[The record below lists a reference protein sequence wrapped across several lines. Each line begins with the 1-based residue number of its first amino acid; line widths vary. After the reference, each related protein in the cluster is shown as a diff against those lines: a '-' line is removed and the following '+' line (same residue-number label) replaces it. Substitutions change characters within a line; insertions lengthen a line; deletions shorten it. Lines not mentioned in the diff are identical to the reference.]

1 MKTVDLHFITPMI
14 CRNTMMKIKS
24 KYRTSSEMI
33 FPDKIII
40 SHLSKHGFIMASP
53 VKFLIV
59 DSKILFS
66 QITTMIRSVCSK
78 NLFAKMISS

>member
-1 MKTVDLHFITPMI
+1 
-14 CRNTMMKIKS
+14 
-24 KYRTSSEMI
+24 MI

-78 NLFAKMISS
+78 NFFAKTISS